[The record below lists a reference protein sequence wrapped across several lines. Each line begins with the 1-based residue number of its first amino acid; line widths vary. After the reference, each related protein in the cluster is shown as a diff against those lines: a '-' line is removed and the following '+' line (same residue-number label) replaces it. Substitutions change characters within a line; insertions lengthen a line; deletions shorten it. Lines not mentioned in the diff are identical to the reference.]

1 MRRPVLL
8 ALAALATA
16 AAAAAQPNGPLPGP
30 LPLFPPDNW
39 WNVDISAAPVDSN
52 STDFINFV
60 GADVGLHP
68 DFGAKDTFPA
78 IYGMVYISVPGTQ
91 PLREVTFVEYGNQSD
106 AGAPGRPLGY
116 PIPDEAKTQPLVD
129 ADPRWIE
136 GGHPGNV
143 AGCPTSDRH
152 MLIVDRDNRLLY
164 ELYHACWDTAQNRW
178 EAGSGAIF
186 SLDGNN
192 VRPETWTSSDA
203 SGMAILP
210 GLVRYDEAMSGAP
223 IRHAFRFTVFPVNG
237 YVFPASHD
245 ASTSAD
251 PDALPLGARLRL
263 KASKNISGYLPYVQ
277 RIFQAMKTYGLI
289 NADNGSDMYVQG
301 NYHPS
306 WNNDQLNPAFAS
318 LKASDF
324 EVIELGW
331 HPSTAVGAGARDFFT
346 LPPCRLVD
354 TRLLPG
360 PSEPA
365 SSGAPALH
373 PGQIYP
379 GEPAQPAWSRVFR
392 IAGQCGVPP
401 TAKAVSLN
409 VTAVAPAASGFFTFY
424 PGDQLTAPAAGAVS
438 FAAGQ
443 TRANNLVVA
452 LSASGSGTLAV
463 QNNSNAAAAVVVDV
477 NGYFE

>member
-1 MRRPVLL
+1 MRRPLLSVLL
-8 ALAALATA
+8 VLTTA
-16 AAAAAQPNGPLPGP
+16 AAASAQPNGALPGP

-39 WNVDISAAPVDSN
+39 WNLDISDAPVDPN
-52 STDFINFV
+52 SAGFLDFI
-60 GADVGLHP
+60 GDVGMHP
-68 DFGAKDTFPA
+68 DFGAKDSFPA
-78 IYGMVYISVPGTQ
+78 IYGMVYVSVPGSQ
-91 PLREVTFVEYGNQSD
+91 PLRQVTFVEYGAQSD
-106 AGAPGRPLGY
+106 AGAPGRPAGY

-129 ADPRWIE
+129 SDPRWIE

-143 AGCPTSDRH
+143 AGCPSSDRH

-164 ELYHACWDTAQNRW
+164 ELYHLCWNTVQNRW

-192 VRPETWTSSDA
+192 TRPDTWTSADA

-210 GLVRYDEAMSGAP
+210 GLVRYDEVMSGEP

-245 ASTSAD
+245 ASTSVD

-263 KASKNISGYLPYVQ
+263 KESTLITGYPDYIQ

-301 NYHPS
+301 NYHPD
-306 WNNDQLNPAFAS
+306 WDNDVLNPAFAD
-318 LKASDF
+318 LTPADF

-331 HPSTAVGAGARDFFT
+331 HPSTAVSPAGRDFYT
-346 LPPCRLVD
+346 LAPCRLVD
-354 TRLLPG
+354 TRLAPG
-360 PSEPA
+360 PTEPG
-365 SSGAPALH
+365 SSGAPALY
-373 PGQIYP
+373 PGQP
-379 GEPAQPAWSRVFR
+379 GQTSWSRVFR
-392 IAGQCGVPP
+392 AAGQCGVPA

-409 VTAVAPAASGFFTFY
+409 VTAVAAAAGGTFAFY
-424 PGDQLTAPAAGAVS
+424 PGDQLAAPGASAVS
-438 FAAGQ
+438 FGPGQ
-443 TRANNLVVA
+443 TRAGNVVVA

-463 QNNSNAAAAVVVDV
+463 QNTSGGPAAVVVDV